1 MNWELIIS
9 KTTVAQMTS
18 QAGLVAFFA
27 LLVLVA
33 TFVDLFSAIRA
44 SKYIGCFKTHSFGL
58 RRTFRKQFEYLS
70 VMVLILFIDF
80 GLLHL
85 SNISDTVGLF
95 KIFQTPLVSIV
106 IFIMIMAT
114 EVQSVRENIEIRKG
128 SGIIPDKTINMLS
141 DMIDK
146 IGDSG
151 NKIDAKSVAAMLK
164 VVTQKQDK
172 NENNNIQNTDQ
183 ND

>member
-1 MNWELIIS
+1 MNWELLIS
-9 KTTVAQMTS
+9 KATITQMTS

-27 LLVLVA
+27 LMVLIA

-44 SKYIGCFKTHSFGL
+44 SKHIGCFKTHSFGL

-85 SNISDTVGLF
+85 SNLSDTVGLF
-95 KIFQTPLVSIV
+95 RIFQTPLVSIV

-128 SGIIPDKTINMLS
+128 TGIVPDKTINMLS

-151 NKIDAKSVAAMLK
+151 NKIDAKSIAAMLR
-164 VVTQKQDK
+164 VVTKKQG
-172 NENNNIQNTDQ
+172 NNNTNLPQDDKI
-183 ND
+183 